1 MTRFLT
7 APIMYLLL
15 GLLLAAGVFG
25 GWQTFR
31 LSAEK
36 LSHQADLRKHADV
49 LANIADLTAQAQA
62 EYRALERS
70 GEIATNT
77 ARSARQKEID
87 DGKLENAR
95 LSAAVASG
103 ERKLRALWT
112 GNSCPAHQGAD
123 PDAADR
129 AGESQALLQGQS
141 IERIA
146 GTLDEADSRIRFLL
160 TRDAI
165 WQGLCGGGQ

>member
-7 APIMYLLL
+7 VPIMYA
-15 GLLLAAGVFG
+15 LLAVIAALGIFAGL
-25 GWQTFR
+25 QTFR

-36 LSHQADLRKHADV
+36 LSHQTDLTAHARV
-49 LANIADLTAQAQA
+49 LRDIATLTAQAA
-62 EYRALERS
+62 EDYRALEKF
-70 GEIATNT
+70 GEAATNT
-77 ARSARQKEID
+77 ARTARQKEID

-95 LSAAVASG
+95 LAAAVASG
-103 ERKLRALWT
+103 ERRLRTFWS
-112 GNSCPAHQGAD
+112 GGGCPTVEGAN

-129 AGESQALLQGQS
+129 AGEGQALLQSQS

-160 TRDAI
+160 KREDT
-165 WQGLCGGGQ
+165 WQQTCSGK